1 MDYPLFTDDDDRLLW
16 LMEIRSTNT
25 KPSHEYRFIKTEDG
39 AVAKLPPEIVIK
51 KTNGEIPSDCI
62 RVKVSNELHDILQKR
77 MNK

>member
-16 LMEIRSTNT
+16 LMEN
-25 KPSHEYRFIKTEDG
+25 
-39 AVAKLPPEIVIK
+39 
-51 KTNGEIPSDCI
+51 CI

>member
-39 AVAKLPPEIVIK
+39 AVAELPPVIVIK
-51 KTNGEIPSDCI
+51 RTNGEIPSDCI
-62 RVKVSNELHDILQKR
+62 RVKASSELHGILQKR